1 MKIMTNSTVAATR
14 PIRAQGALRTMLL
27 GAGDL
32 ATRVRTV
39 GPNALAATRP
49 QMFIRT
55 ARFSV
60 EQDHPP
66 REVLC

>member
-1 MKIMTNSTVAATR
+1 MTNSTVAATR
-14 PIRAQGALRTMLL
+14 PSRTTGALRTMLL
-27 GAGDL
+27 GAGDP

-39 GPNALAATRP
+39 GPNALAGMRP